1 MAKVK
6 ACTPNHQ
13 LPDPIHHLRTQTAA
27 KLTLQPLCVPSH
39 LTPHN
44 LEGLSFYLFFFFGGL
59 FNVYAIAISIL
70 SKKYPKIPGQVHQ
83 YEGETNIH

>member
-6 ACTPNHQ
+6 DCTPNHQ
-13 LPDPIHHLRTQTAA
+13 LPYPIHHLRTQTAA

-39 LTPHN
+39 LTIWK
-44 LEGLSFYLFFFFGGL
+44 GYLFIFFFGGGL

-70 SKKYPKIPGQVHQ
+70 SKKYP
-83 YEGETNIH
+83 